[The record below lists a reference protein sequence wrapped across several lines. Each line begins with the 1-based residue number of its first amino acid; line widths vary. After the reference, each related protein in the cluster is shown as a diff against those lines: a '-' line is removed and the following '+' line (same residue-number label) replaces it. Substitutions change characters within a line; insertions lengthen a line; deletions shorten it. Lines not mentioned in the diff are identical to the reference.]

1 MSKVILDVAAIGLG
15 HETKKY
21 DSSDKDSLEKMIEY
35 VQDKLKKGFQMYSSK
50 DGDDYVKT
58 FTKNKNASMQDI
70 KKELQKNDRLMLK
83 EEVKEL
89 VLLPPVQ
96 GG

>member
-1 MSKVILDVAAIGLG
+1 MSKVILDVALIGKG
-15 HETKKY
+15 HETKRY

-35 VQDKLKKGFQMYSSK
+35 VQDMLKKGFQLYSSK
-50 DGDDYVKT
+50 DGDDYVKSLV
-58 FTKNKNASMQDI
+58 KNKSATMETI
-70 KKELQKNDRLMLK
+70 KKELQNHDRLMLK
-83 EEVKEL
+83 ENVKEL